1 HRRRRTKAKEEVT
14 RGSRKLKPI
23 TPPLKG
29 KGLHT
34 LLFLMRPFPH
44 GVLDTSAES
53 IPNFETKNK
62 VLTHF
67 LARLTQFSARFRC
80 KAWIHGSNFGTFE
93 GRNVRAGLWVDF
105 NFRRRYASEARGTSI
120 LIKLNY
126 QAILCVKSG

>member
-1 HRRRRTKAKEEVT
+1 MHMNIIHLVPNSRASLKEEVT

-23 TPPLKG
+23 TPPLKS

-34 LLFLMRPFPH
+34 LLFLMRPCPH

-67 LARLTQFSARFRC
+67 LELTQPC
-80 KAWIHGSNFGTFE
+80 
-93 GRNVRAGLWVDF
+93 
-105 NFRRRYASEARGTSI
+105 
-120 LIKLNY
+120 
-126 QAILCVKSG
+126 